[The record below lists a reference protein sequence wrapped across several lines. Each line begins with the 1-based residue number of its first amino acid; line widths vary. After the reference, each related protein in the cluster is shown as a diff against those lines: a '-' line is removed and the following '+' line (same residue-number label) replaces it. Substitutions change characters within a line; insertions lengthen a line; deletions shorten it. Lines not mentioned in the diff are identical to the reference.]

1 MSVYNVRSSQTV
13 ATAYFSLDAAA
24 RACLD
29 PFVPI
34 FLRHHGLTALQAGVV
49 LSVAAILSGL
59 FVPAAL
65 WLPRW
70 RRNSWRSVLLA
81 SSVVSIVCYLSLLAI
96 PPTTTTSGGSEWV
109 SPCRASERTSSS
121 SARGTHTGVVVDST
135 GGSIPSIPAGGRV
148 KDEGAQHGGGITRG
162 GEANNG
168 SGRPLPAP
176 SPTYEQLPTAVPL
189 VADPAFLLS
198 SRGATAAVG
207 GMHLRVRRAPNVSEE
222 ESDAVAA
229 ATTRR
234 PPGPASP
241 PLANNAS
248 KDVVH
253 PLDEVSIPIK
263 DKKGMPPVPADPD
276 CQGDE
281 TSPDCP
287 VVTHVA
293 EGDTGDGSRMSS
305 ADPFLDDAALLLL
318 ASAVVLGGSTFA
330 LAKFVADESYFAFLD
345 EIDATEKSRSHETYA
360 AVVTALVLGA
370 VAILASQAPC
380 LPLAT
385 WGFQEVYLAAFGTLV
400 FASLPLAAFFPEPY
414 QPLRRQATSGACRG
428 VGTVL
433 KNLEGALIVGGLF
446 FLGVLAGLEQTFFMW
461 HLEETGKRVELGVVL
476 MARAVSNVA
485 SLFLLC
491 AGGLPSRV
499 LAWLAF
505 GIVCVAARCACY
517 VQSGWELAAVAQL
530 LSPPSTVLL
539 WVACER
545 WARRSSTRLST
556 ERGLL
561 VVMRCC
567 HNGLGFCI
575 GALSGGG
582 TAAWLGV
589 RTTLGAGAVVGVVGG
604 LAMLAASRF
613 VSARPPSYDRLLW
626 DPTSANSDSESEEEP
641 KMAGDAGVPIAV
653 SPVAS

>member
-1 MSVYNVRSSQTV
+1 MRSSQTV

-34 FLRHHGLTALQAGVV
+34 FLRHHGLTALQAGFV
-49 LSVAAILSGL
+49 LSAAAIFSGL

-65 WLPRW
+65 WIPRW

-81 SSVVSIVCYLSLLAI
+81 GSVVSIVCYLSLLAI
-96 PPTTTTSGGSEWV
+96 PPTTTGGEWV
-109 SPCRASERTSSS
+109 SPCRTSEL
-121 SARGTHTGVVVDST
+121 ARGKHTDVDST
-135 GGSIPSIPAGGRV
+135 DGSIALIQGGHV
-148 KDEGAQHGGGITRG
+148 DGQNAHHGGGSGTLQ
-162 GEANNG
+162 GEAKSS
-168 SGRPLPAP
+168 SGKPFPAP
-176 SPTYEQLPTAVPL
+176 SPTYELLPTAVPL
-189 VADPAFLLS
+189 DAGPAYLLS
-198 SRGATAAVG
+198 SRDATAVEGRLHLRDRRAANVSDEEGDAVG
-207 GMHLRVRRAPNVSEE
+207 VAMRVQG
-222 ESDAVAA
+222 
-229 ATTRR
+229 T
-234 PPGPASP
+234 ASP
-241 PLANNAS
+241 EVAKNAS
-248 KDVVH
+248 KDVPSH
-253 PLDEVSIPIK
+253 SLDGVVIPVK
-263 DKKGMPPVPADPD
+263 DKKGMPSVPAANPD
-276 CQGDE
+276 CQGDR

-287 VVTHVA
+287 AVTHG
-293 EGDTGDGSRMSS
+293 EGADDGESRITDSFM
-305 ADPFLDDAALLLL
+305 DNAALLLL
-318 ASAVVLGGSTFA
+318 AAAVVLGSSTFA

-370 VAILASQAPC
+370 VAILASQTPC
-380 LPLAT
+380 LPLPT

-400 FASLPLAAFFPEPY
+400 FASLPLAAFFPEPH

-428 VGTVL
+428 VGSVL
-433 KNLEGALIVGGLF
+433 KNVEGALIVGGLV
-446 FLGVLAGLEQTFFMW
+446 FLGLLAGLEQAFFMW
-461 HLEETGKRVELGVVL
+461 HLEETGKKVELGVVL

-491 AGGLPSRV
+491 AGGLPSRL

-530 LSPPSTVLL
+530 LSPPSTVFV

-567 HNGLGFCI
+567 HNGLGFCV
-575 GALSGGG
+575 GALAGGG
-582 TAAWLGV
+582 IAAWLGV
-589 RTTLGAGAVVGVVGG
+589 RTTLGVGAVVGIIGG

-613 VSARPPSYDRLLW
+613 VAGRPPSYDRLLW

-641 KMAGDAGVPIAV
+641 KMAGDAGVPV
-653 SPVAS
+653 TVTPVTS

>member
-1 MSVYNVRSSQTV
+1 MRSSQTV

-96 PPTTTTSGGSEWV
+96 PPTTSGGGEWV
-109 SPCRASERTSSS
+109 SPCRASEPTSSS
-121 SARGTHTGVVVDST
+121 SARGTHTGSVVSST
-135 GGSIPSIPAGGRV
+135 GGSIPSIPVGGHV
-148 KDEGAQHGGGITRG
+148 NGQDAQHSGGDNMQ
-162 GEANNG
+162 GEAKNG
-168 SGRPLPAP
+168 SWRPLPAP

-198 SRGATAAVG
+198 SRGVTAAEG
-207 GMHLRVRRAPNVSEE
+207 RLHLRVRRAPNVSQE

-229 ATTRR
+229 AMTLE

-241 PLANNAS
+241 PLAENAS
-248 KDVVH
+248 KDMMH
-253 PLDEVSIPIK
+253 PLDEVSMLTK
-263 DKKGMPPVPADPD
+263 DKKGMPLVPADPD

-281 TSPDCP
+281 TSSDCP
-287 VVTHVA
+287 EVTHVA
-293 EGDTGDGSRMSS
+293 EGDDTDDGLRMSS
-305 ADPFLDDAALLLL
+305 ADPFLDNAELLLL

-370 VAILASQAPC
+370 VAILAAQAPC
-380 LPLAT
+380 LPLPT

-400 FASLPLAAFFPEPY
+400 FASLPLAAFFPEPH

-446 FLGVLAGLEQTFFMW
+446 FLGVLAGLEQAFFMW
-461 HLEETGKRVELGVVL
+461 HLEETGKKVELGVVL

-491 AGGLPSRV
+491 AGGLPSRL

-530 LSPPSTVLL
+530 LSPPSTVLV
-539 WVACER
+539 WIACER
-545 WARRSSTRLST
+545 WARRSSTRVST

-567 HNGLGFCI
+567 HYGLGFCV

-582 TAAWLGV
+582 VAAWLGV
-589 RTTLGAGAVVGVVGG
+589 RTTLGAGAVVGIVGG

>member
-1 MSVYNVRSSQTV
+1 MRSSQTV

-34 FLRHHGLTALQAGVV
+34 FLRHHGLTALQAGFV
-49 LSVAAILSGL
+49 LSAAAIVSGL

-81 SSVVSIVCYLSLLAI
+81 SSIVSIVCYLSLLAI
-96 PPTTTTSGGSEWV
+96 PPMTTVGGEWV
-109 SPCRASERTSSS
+109 SPCRTSE
-121 SARGTHTGVVVDST
+121 SARGKHADVDSAD
-135 GGSIPSIPAGGRV
+135 GSIALIQGG
-148 KDEGAQHGGGITRG
+148 HGGGKDTPQDTANTIQ
-162 GEANNG
+162 GESKNG
-168 SGRPLPAP
+168 SGKLFPAP
-176 SPTYEQLPTAVPL
+176 PPTYELLPTAVPL
-189 VADPAFLLS
+189 VAGPAYLLS
-198 SRGATAAVG
+198 SREAKGVEVRPHSRVLRAA
-207 GMHLRVRRAPNVSEE
+207 NVSDEE
-222 ESDAVAA
+222 GDVVEVPM
-229 ATTRR
+229 R
-234 PPGPASP
+234 PQGTASP
-241 PLANNAS
+241 EAVKNGS
-248 KDVVH
+248 KDAPSPSLDGVV
-253 PLDEVSIPIK
+253 IPVK
-263 DKKGMPPVPADPD
+263 EKKGMPPVPAVNPD
-276 CQGDE
+276 CEGDR
-281 TSPDCP
+281 TSPECQLM
-287 VVTHVA
+287 THGEDA
-293 EGDTGDGSRMSS
+293 DDDGSRNSDSFMNNAS
-305 ADPFLDDAALLLL
+305 LLLL
-318 ASAVVLGGSTFA
+318 AAAVLLGSSTFA

-360 AVVTALVLGA
+360 AIVSALVLGA

-380 LPLAT
+380 LPLPT
-385 WGFQEVYLAAFGTLV
+385 WGYQEVYLAAFGTLV
-400 FASLPLAAFFPEPY
+400 FASLPLAAFFPEPH

-428 VGTVL
+428 VGSVL
-433 KNLEGALIVGGLF
+433 KNVEGALIVGGLF
-446 FLGVLAGLEQTFFMW
+446 FLGLLAGLEQAFFMW
-461 HLEETGKRVELGVVL
+461 HLEETGKKVELGVVI

-491 AGGLPSRV
+491 AGGLPSRL

-530 LSPPSTVLL
+530 LSPPSTVLV

-567 HNGLGFCI
+567 HNGLGFCV
-575 GALSGGG
+575 GSLTGGG
-582 TAAWLGV
+582 IASWLGV
-589 RTTLGAGAVVGVVGG
+589 RTTLGVGAVVGIIGG

-613 VSARPPSYDRLLW
+613 VAGRPPSYDRLLW

-641 KMAGDAGVPIAV
+641 KMAGDAGVPV
-653 SPVAS
+653 TVTPVTS

>member
-1 MSVYNVRSSQTV
+1 MSVYNVRSSQTI

-34 FLRHHGLTALQAGVV
+34 FLRHHGLTALQTGVV
-49 LSVAAILSGL
+49 LSVAAIMSGL

-70 RRNSWRSVLLA
+70 RRNSWRSVILA
-81 SSVVSIVCYLSLLAI
+81 SSVVSIVCYMSLLAI
-96 PPTTTTSGGSEWV
+96 PPTTTGSEWI
-109 SPCRASERTSSS
+109 SPCRMSESSS
-121 SARGTHTGVVVDST
+121 PSANGKNTHFDS
-135 GGSIPSIPAGGRV
+135 
-148 KDEGAQHGGGITRG
+148 KDESEPVVHGGHVDGEDNQQG

-168 SGRPLPAP
+168 SGRPPPAP
-176 SPTYEQLPTAVPL
+176 SPTYELLPTAVPL
-189 VADPAFLLS
+189 VGPAYLLS
-198 SRGATAAVG
+198 SHEAGAAERRL
-207 GMHLRVRRAPNVSEE
+207 HSRIRRAPNVSEE
-222 ESDAVAA
+222 GSDTIAVATA
-229 ATTRR
+229 LNTQS
-234 PPGPASP
+234 PASP
-241 PLANNAS
+241 DVARNAS
-248 KDVVH
+248 KDMATH
-253 PLDEVSIPIK
+253 PFDGVTIPVK
-263 DKKGMPPVPADPD
+263 DKKGMPSADPDPD
-276 CQGDE
+276 CQGDQA
-281 TSPDCP
+281 SPDCP
-287 VVTHVA
+287 AVA
-293 EGDTGDGSRMSS
+293 HGSDDDDSGSRM
-305 ADPFLDDAALLLL
+305 ADPFLDNAALLLL

-345 EIDATEKSRSHETYA
+345 EIDSTEKSRSHETYA

-370 VAILASQAPC
+370 VAILASQTPC
-380 LPLAT
+380 LPLPT

-400 FASLPLAAFFPEPY
+400 FASLPLAAFFPEPH

-428 VGTVL
+428 VGSAL
-433 KNLEGALIVGGLF
+433 KNVEGALIVGGLF
-446 FLGVLAGLEQTFFMW
+446 FLGVLAGLEQAFFMW
-461 HLEETGKRVELGVVL
+461 HLEETGKKVELGVVL

-491 AGGLPSRV
+491 AGGLPSRL

-530 LSPPSTVLL
+530 LSPPSTVLV

-567 HNGLGFCI
+567 HNGAGFCI

-582 TAAWLGV
+582 VAAWLGV
-589 RTTLGAGAVVGVVGG
+589 RTTLGVGAVVGIIGG

-613 VSARPPSYDRLLW
+613 VAGRPPSYDRLLW

-641 KMAGDAGVPIAV
+641 KMAGDAGVPVTV

>member
-34 FLRHHGLTALQAGVV
+34 FLRHHGLTALQAGFV
-49 LSVAAILSGL
+49 LSAAAIVSGL

-81 SSVVSIVCYLSLLAI
+81 SSIVSIVCYLSLLAI
-96 PPTTTTSGGSEWV
+96 PPMTTVGGDWV
-109 SPCRASERTSSS
+109 SPCRTSE
-121 SARGTHTGVVVDST
+121 SARGKHADVDSAD
-135 GGSIPSIPAGGRV
+135 GSIALMQGG
-148 KDEGAQHGGGITRG
+148 HGGG
-162 GEANNG
+162 
-168 SGRPLPAP
+168 PA
-176 SPTYEQLPTAVPL
+176 Y
-189 VADPAFLLS
+189 LLS
-198 SRGATAAVG
+198 SREAKGVEVRQHSRVLRAA
-207 GMHLRVRRAPNVSEE
+207 NVSDEE
-222 ESDAVAA
+222 GDVVEVPM
-229 ATTRR
+229 R
-234 PPGPASP
+234 PQGTASP
-241 PLANNAS
+241 EAVKNGS
-248 KDVVH
+248 KDAPSPSLDGVV
-253 PLDEVSIPIK
+253 IPVK
-263 DKKGMPPVPADPD
+263 KKKGMPPAPAVNPD
-276 CQGDE
+276 CEGDR
-281 TSPDCP
+281 TSPECQLM
-287 VVTHVA
+287 THGEDA
-293 EGDTGDGSRMSS
+293 DDDGSRNSDSFMNNAS
-305 ADPFLDDAALLLL
+305 LLLL
-318 ASAVVLGGSTFA
+318 AAAVLLGSSTFA

-360 AVVTALVLGA
+360 A
-370 VAILASQAPC
+370 I
-380 LPLAT
+380 
-385 WGFQEVYLAAFGTLV
+385 EVYLAAFGTLV
-400 FASLPLAAFFPEPY
+400 FASLPLAAFFPEPH

-428 VGTVL
+428 VGSML
-433 KNLEGALIVGGLF
+433 KNVEGALIVGGLF
-446 FLGVLAGLEQTFFMW
+446 FLGLLAGLEQAFFMW
-461 HLEETGKRVELGVVL
+461 HLEETGKKVELGVVI

-491 AGGLPSRV
+491 AGGLPSRL

-530 LSPPSTVLL
+530 LSPPSTVLV

-567 HNGLGFCI
+567 HNGLGFCV
-575 GALSGGG
+575 GALTGGG
-582 TAAWLGV
+582 IASWLGV
-589 RTTLGAGAVVGVVGG
+589 RSTLGVGAVVGIIGG

-613 VSARPPSYDRLLW
+613 VAGRPPSYDRLLW

-641 KMAGDAGVPIAV
+641 KMAGDAGVPV
-653 SPVAS
+653 TVTPVTS